1 MVTYVVR
8 RLLGMIPTL
17 FLVSVLTFIIIQL
30 PPGDFLTTLQA
41 QAADSGGSID
51 QAAMDALRVQ
61 YGLDQ
66 PMYVQYLNW
75 ISGFPRGDF
84 GYSFEWKKPVG
95 ELIGS
100 RLGFTL
106 VLSGMALMFTWL
118 VAIPIGIYSATHQY
132 SWQDLGLTT
141 IGFLGLS
148 IPDFMLGLIY
158 LFVGVFVFNAPVGGL
173 ESPQFEDAPWT
184 NPLKLLDIGNHL
196 VWPVIILGAA
206 GTAQLI
212 RIMRGNLLETLNE
225 QFVTT
230 ARAKGLPEGKVVN
243 KYAVRV
249 AINPL
254 ISVMGMQLPNLI
266 SGATILGIVLSL
278 PTTGPLFLHALIN
291 QDIYLAGT
299 FLLMLSVL
307 LMVGNLFAD
316 LLLAWAD
323 PRIRYS

>member
-1 MVTYVVR
+1 MLTYIIR
-8 RLLGMIPTL
+8 RLLAVIPTL
-17 FLVSVLTFIIIQL
+17 FVVSVLTFIIVQL
-30 PPGDFLTTLQA
+30 PPGDFLTTLA
-41 QAADSGGSID
+41 TQAAESGGTID
-51 QAAMDALRVQ
+51 EAAMESLRTQ

-66 PMYVQYLNW
+66 PLYVQYLTW
-75 ISGFPRGDF
+75 IGGFPHGDF
-84 GYSFEWKKPVG
+84 GYSVEWKRPVS

-106 VLSGMALMFTWL
+106 VLSGLALIFMWA

-132 SWQDLGLTT
+132 SWGDVALTT

-148 IPDFMLGLIY
+148 IPDFMLALVY
-158 LFVGVFVFNAPVGGL
+158 LFVGSFMFGASTGGLISPDLENAPWNVTKIADL
-173 ESPQFEDAPWT
+173 A
-184 NPLKLLDIGNHL
+184 NHL
-196 VWPVIILGAA
+196 FWPTVILGAA

-212 RIMRGNLLETLNE
+212 RIMRGNLLEILGQ

-230 ARAKGLPEGKVVN
+230 ARAKGLTETKVVN

-254 ISVMGMQLPNLI
+254 ISVMGMQLPHLI

-299 FLLMLSVL
+299 FLLMLALL
-307 LMVGNLFAD
+307 LMIGNLLAD
-316 LLLAWAD
+316 VSLAWVD
-323 PRIRYS
+323 PRIRYD

>member
-1 MVTYVVR
+1 MLTYIVR
-8 RLLGMIPTL
+8 RVLAMIPTL

-30 PPGDFLTTLQA
+30 PPGDFLTSLQA
-41 QAADSGGSID
+41 NAADSGGSID
-51 QAAMDALRVQ
+51 QAALDALRIQ

-66 PMYVQYLNW
+66 PMWVQYVNW
-75 ISGFPRGDF
+75 VKGFPSGDF
-84 GYSFEWKKPVG
+84 GYSFEWKKPVSD
-95 ELIGS
+95 LIGS

-106 VLSGMALMFTWL
+106 VLSGLALLFTWL

-141 IGFLGLS
+141 LGFLGLS

-173 ESPQFEDAPWT
+173 NSPDLESAPW
-184 NPLKLLDIGNHL
+184 NIPKVLDLANHL
-196 VWPVIILGAA
+196 LWPTIILGAA

-230 ARAKGLPEGKVVN
+230 ARAKGLPERTVVN

-254 ISVMGMQLPNLI
+254 ISVMGMHLPNLI

-299 FLLMLSVL
+299 FLLMLSAL
-307 LMVGNLFAD
+307 LMLGNLFAD
-316 LLLAWAD
+316 VLLAWAD
-323 PRIRYS
+323 PRIRYT